1 MRNLF
6 YFPVREEAFSC
17 FHRERAAGIYFTM
30 SICLQGRKVHFI
42 GVGGISMSALI
53 KIARRLGAVTSGS
66 DREDSPRLASLGE
79 EGYDVYVGVRP
90 EVAAAADLVVYTAA
104 IPSDHPERLAAKC
117 EMSRAEFLARI
128 SELFDKTVAVA
139 GTHGKTT
146 VSAMIASVLASSGR
160 GFSAHIGGIAR
171 NFGSNI
177 FLSGR
182 EIFVTEACEYKDSF
196 LALTPDIGI
205 VLNAEIDHG
214 DYFADEESVYESFRA
229 FLSRISPGGTA
240 VLGEGVAEKLGL
252 SSLEGVRICAY
263 GDEFISEDAEGGGF
277 YLRVAGDSP
286 KYFTTT
292 AKGRHNRIN
301 AAVAART
308 AMLLGVPEDR
318 IRMGLAGFLG
328 VKRRY
333 ERVGR
338 TARGAEVI
346 EDYAHHPSEIAAVTD
361 VAREETTGRLI
372 VVFEPHTY
380 SRTATLFKEFSEVL
394 AEADVLVMLPT
405 YSAREVPADGLDA
418 KTLFCATKAREKYYF
433 SRYDD
438 VKGWLDRITDRR
450 DTVLLLGAGSIEK
463 LAESFRTT
471 SRP

>member
-1 MRNLF
+1 
-6 YFPVREEAFSC
+6 
-17 FHRERAAGIYFTM
+17 M
-30 SICLQGRKVHFI
+30 SFCLQDRKVHFI

-53 KIARRLGAVTSGS
+53 KIAARLGAIVSGS
-66 DREDSPRLASLGE
+66 DREDSKRIEDLRR
-79 EGYDVYVGVRP
+79 EGYEVYVGERP
-90 EVAAAADLVVYTAA
+90 EVAAKADLVVYTAA
-104 IPSDHPERLAAKC
+104 IPIGHSERMSARK

-128 SELFDKTVAVA
+128 SDLFDKTVAVA

-146 VSAMIASVLASSGR
+146 VSAMIASVLASSGM

-196 LALTPDIGI
+196 LSLTPDIAI

-214 DYFADEESVYESFRA
+214 DYFADEESVYTSFRRFITRTKA
-229 FLSRISPGGTA
+229 GGA
-240 VLGEGVAEKLGL
+240 VVLGEGVRERL
-252 SSLEGVRICAY
+252 SLPSYENLRICAY

-277 YLRVAGDSP
+277 YLKIKGGSSTF
-286 KYFTTT
+286 FTTT

-301 AAVAART
+301 AAIAART

-333 ERVGR
+333 ERMGR
-338 TARGAEVI
+338 TAKGAEVV
-346 EDYAHHPSEIAAVTD
+346 EDYAHHPSEIAAVMA
-361 VAREETTGRLI
+361 VARQETAGRII

-380 SRTATLFKEFSEVL
+380 SRTATLFREFTGIL
-394 AEADVLVMLPT
+394 AQADILVVLPT

-418 KTLFCATKAREKYYF
+418 RTLYCATKAREKYYF
-433 SRYDD
+433 TRYED
-438 VKGWLDRITDRR
+438 VRRWLDRTAESQ

-463 LAESFRTT
+463 LAERFR
-471 SRP
+471 PPDLA